1 MEDIG
6 RAVISCVLAPSLDT
20 PAHIELAER
29 LGYRRAW
36 CYDSPAMYAD
46 PWMMLAVAAERTAVI
61 GLGPASLVPSLRHP
75 VVTAAA
81 LATLAG
87 LAPGRV
93 STAFGTGLTGRM
105 LLGERPMRWAE
116 VEEYVRTV
124 RALLRGEEA
133 TWNGS
138 LVRLTQPAGF
148 AAVLPA
154 DIAVLVAADGPR
166 GRAVAA
172 ALGDGVLTTR
182 VPRES
187 AGHGQRQVLL
197 AFGTVL
203 GDGEDPASP
212 RAVAAAGP
220 ALAAA
225 YHAIYESKGAAG
237 VDKLP
242 GGREWREA
250 VEAVEPHRRHLA
262 VHRGHLVTLGK
273 HDEAL
278 LARAAPLLASWTM
291 TGTRAHIGAR
301 LRALA
306 SAGVTEIAYQPMG
319 PDIPRELATFAQAA
333 GVAGPGV
340 PHEEAREEAHE
351 ER

>member
-1 MEDIG
+1 
-6 RAVISCVLAPSLDT
+6 
-20 PAHIELAER
+20 
-29 LGYRRAW
+29 
-36 CYDSPAMYAD
+36 
-46 PWMMLAVAAERTAVI
+46 
-61 GLGPASLVPSLRHP
+61 

-124 RALLRGEEA
+124 RALLRGEEVSR
-133 TWNGS
+133 NGS
-138 LVRLTQPAGF
+138 VLRLSQPPGF

-154 DIAVLVAADGPR
+154 DVAVLIAADGPR

-172 ALGDGVLTTR
+172 EIGDGVLTAR
-182 VPRES
+182 APHQ
-187 AGHGQRQVLL
+187 APGPGARQVLL
-197 AFGTVL
+197 TFGTVL
-203 GDGEDPASP
+203 DDGEDAASP

-225 YHAIYESKGAAG
+225 YHAIYESKGAVG
-237 VDKLP
+237 VDKLA
-242 GGREWREA
+242 GGREWRAA
-250 VEAVEPHRRHLA
+250 VEAVAAPRRHLA
-262 VHRGHLVTLGK
+262 VHDGHLVTLGE

-278 LARAAPLLASWTM
+278 LTRAAPLLASWTM
-291 TGTRAHIGAR
+291 TGTRADIGAR

-306 SAGVTEIAYQPMG
+306 SAGVTEIAYQPIG
-319 PDIPRELATFAQAA
+319 LDIPRELAAFAAAA
-333 GVAGPGV
+333 GLAETEPADSAPAETV
-340 PHEEAREEAHE
+340 PAETVLAETVPAEAMPAEAMPAE
-351 ER
+351 AMPAEAMPAEAMPAEATTEDA

>member
-1 MEDIG
+1 MFVGMDAAG
-6 RAVISCVLAPSLDT
+6 MPLISCVFAPSLDT
-20 PAHIELAER
+20 PAHIELAES

-36 CYDSPAMYAD
+36 CYDSPALCAD
-46 PWMMLAVAAERTAVI
+46 PWMVLAVAAGRTSAI

-81 LATLAG
+81 LTTLAG

-105 LLGERPMRWAE
+105 LLGERPLRWAA

-133 TWNGS
+133 SWNGS
-138 LVRLTQPAGF
+138 LVRLSQPAGF
-148 AAVLPA
+148 AAGLPA

-166 GRAVAA
+166 GRAVAGR
-172 ALGDGVLTTR
+172 LGDGVLTAR
-182 VPRES
+182 VPRDPAS
-187 AGHGQRQVLL
+187 QGSRQVLL
-197 AFGTVL
+197 TFGTVL
-203 GDGEDPASP
+203 DDGEDAASP
-212 RAVAAAGP
+212 RAAAAAGP

-250 VEAVEPHRRHLA
+250 VEDVEAPRRHFA
-262 VHRGHLVTLGK
+262 IHDGHLIALGK

-278 LARAAPLLASWTM
+278 LARAGSLLGSWTM
-291 TGTRAHIGAR
+291 TGTRTDIRAR
-301 LRALA
+301 LRALT
-306 SAGVTEIAYQPMG
+306 SAGITEVSYQPMG
-319 PDIPRELATFAQAA
+319 PDIPRELAAFAEAA
-333 GVAGPGV
+333 GLTDTGFIDTGAEG
-340 PHEEAREEAHE
+340 A
-351 ER
+351 

>member
-1 MEDIG
+1 M
-6 RAVISCVLAPSLDT
+6 VLA
-20 PAHIELAER
+20 LAAAR
-29 LGYRRAW
+29 TRA
-36 CYDSPAMYAD
+36 
-46 PWMMLAVAAERTAVI
+46 I

-116 VEEYVRTV
+116 VEEYVRAV
-124 RALLRGEEA
+124 RALLRGEEVSR
-133 TWNGS
+133 NGS
-138 LVRLTQPAGF
+138 VLRLSQPPGF
-148 AAVLPA
+148 AAGLPA
-154 DIAVLVAADGPR
+154 DVAVLIAADGPM

-172 ALGDGVLTTR
+172 GLGDGVLTTR
-182 VPRES
+182 VPRDPA
-187 AGHGQRQVLL
+187 AGGGRQVLL
-197 AFGTVL
+197 SFGTVL
-203 GDGEDPASP
+203 DDGEDAASP

-225 YHAIYESKGAAG
+225 YHAIYEAKGPDG

-250 VEAVEPHRRHLA
+250 VEAVEPSRRHLT
-262 VHRGHLVTLGK
+262 VHDGHLATLSR

-278 LARAAPLLASWTM
+278 LAKAAPLLAKWTM
-291 TGTRAHIGAR
+291 TGTKADIGAR
-301 LRALA
+301 LRALTA
-306 SAGVTEIAYQPMG
+306 SGITEVAYQPIG
-319 PDIPRELATFAQAA
+319 PDIPRELTAFAAAA
-333 GVAGPGV
+333 GLSRTAT
-340 PHEEAREEAHE
+340 ENA
-351 ER
+351 

>member
-1 MEDIG
+1 MEDTG
-6 RAVISCVLAPSLDT
+6 RPVISCVLAPSLDT

-46 PWMMLAVAAERTAVI
+46 PWMMLAIAAERTAVI

-75 VVTAAA
+75 VVTAGA

-116 VEEYVRTV
+116 VEEYVRAV

-138 LVRLTQPAGF
+138 LVRLAQPSGFTAGRPAGVE
-148 AAVLPA
+148 VL
-154 DIAVLVAADGPR
+154 IAADGPR

-172 ALGDGVLTTR
+172 ELGDGVLTTR
-182 VPRES
+182 VPRHE
-187 AGHGQRQVLL
+187 AGSDAGGDKGRPQVLL
-197 AFGTVL
+197 SFGTVL
-203 GDGEDPASP
+203 DDGEDPASP

-220 ALAAA
+220 GLAAA
-225 YHAIYESKGAAG
+225 YHAIYEAKGAAG

-242 GGREWREA
+242 GGPEWREA
-250 VEAVEPHRRHLA
+250 VEAVEPARRHLT
-262 VHRGHLVTLGK
+262 VHDGHLVTLGK

-278 LARAAPLLASWTM
+278 LARAAPLLAKWTM
-291 TGTRAHIGAR
+291 TGTRADIGAR
-301 LRALA
+301 LRALTA
-306 SAGVTEIAYQPMG
+306 AGITEVAYQPMG
-319 PDIPRELATFAQAA
+319 PDIPRELAAFAAAA
-333 GVAGPGV
+333 GL
-340 PHEEAREEAHE
+340 ARTGTGDA
-351 ER
+351 